1 MAADDSVSGM
11 SISEPFISRPIA
23 TTLLMIAVVLLGAL
37 GYRMLPISALP
48 PVDFPTIQV
57 TTQLPGASPDVM
69 ESLVTTPLERQF
81 GQIAGLASMSSNSAF
96 GLSTI
101 TLQFVLDRDIDNAA
115 QDVQSA
121 INAARG
127 VLPST
132 LPYPPVY
139 NKVNPADTPILQLA
153 ISSGTLPLD
162 EVADFADSVLAQ
174 KLSQVSGVGLVS
186 IQGNLRPAVRVQAN
200 PTALAGLG
208 LALSD
213 VRTAL
218 TQANV
223 NSPKGTFDG
232 PLQSFT
238 IASNDQIASASD
250 YRPIIVAYRNG
261 APVRLSDIATVS
273 QGVEN
278 EQLAA
283 WVAREPA
290 NGVAHA
296 GSRPAVL
303 IDIQRQP
310 GVNIIETVDRIKH
323 LLPQLTASFPAAIKV
338 EVLADRTETIR
349 ASVHDVQFTLLL
361 TIVLVVMV
369 IFVFLRKLWATV
381 IPSVALPLSIVGTF
395 GLMSFFGFSLDNLS
409 LMALTIATGFVV
421 DDAIVMIE
429 NIVRYIEQGETP
441 ERAARLGA
449 RQIGFT
455 VISLTVSLIAVFIPL
470 LFMTG
475 VVGRLFHEFALV
487 LTIAVLLSAFVS
499 LTLTPMMCAKL
510 LRPESE
516 HGSSNRLFQ
525 WSERQFDALLAGYE
539 RSLRWVMQR
548 RRTTL
553 FVFFVSLIVTA
564 WLYLI
569 IPKGLLP
576 QQDTGVIQ
584 GVAEASQSI
593 SFPAMR
599 ERVQAL
605 TDLIREDEDVTSV
618 SGFVGS
624 GSVNPTLNTGRI
636 SIVLKP
642 RKARHSSAQA
652 VIERLKQAVAGVE
665 GVTLFMQ
672 PLQDLQ
678 IDSRV
683 SRTQFQYTLQSLDAS
698 DLSAWVPKLLAELK
712 QETALTDVTSD
723 QQASGL
729 YLRLTIDRDRASRLG
744 VPVQTIDDA
753 LYDAFG
759 QRQVSTIFTQL
770 NQYRVVLEVP
780 PDFRNRPDVLDKIYV
795 KSNGNVS
802 ANGVASST
810 SFSAVA
816 SNINATTSS
825 SGSAMVPLSAVAT
838 AQEVSGPLV
847 ISHQSQLAA
856 ATISFNLAPGKSLSD
871 ALPAIEAAQQRIGLP
886 NTITPSFSGTAAE
899 FSSALTSMPLLIL
912 AAIVVIY
919 IVLGV
924 LYESYI
930 HPITILSTLPSA
942 GVGALLALFVTK
954 QDFSVIALIGVIL
967 LIGIVKKN
975 AIMMIDFALEAEREH
990 GKAPEAAIFEAAL
1003 LRFRPIMMTT
1013 AAALLGAL
1021 PLALESGT
1029 GSELRNPLGVSIV
1042 GGLLLSQLLTLY
1054 TTPVIYL
1061 YLDRIARRFR
1071 RDAAPAPAIAG

>member
-1 MAADDSVSGM
+1 M

-23 TTLLMIAVVLLGAL
+23 TTLLMIATLLLGAL
-37 GYRMLPISALP
+37 GYRGLPISALP
-48 PVDFPTIQV
+48 AVDFPTIQV
-57 TTQLPGASPDVM
+57 ATQLPGASPEVM

-81 GQIAGLASMSSNSAF
+81 GQIAGLAAMNSNSAF
-96 GLSTI
+96 ALSTI

-127 VLPST
+127 TLPAN

-139 NKVNPADTPILQLA
+139 NKVNPADTPIMQLA
-153 ISSGTLPLD
+153 VSSETLPLD
-162 EVADFADSVLAQ
+162 AVADFADSVLGQ

-208 LALSD
+208 LALAD
-213 VRTAL
+213 IRTAL
-218 TQANV
+218 AQANV
-223 NSPKGTFDG
+223 NGPKGTFDG
-232 PLQSFT
+232 PQQSFT
-238 IASNDQIASASD
+238 IGSNDQIVSAED
-250 YRPIIVAYRNG
+250 YQPIIVAYRNG
-261 APVRLSDIATVS
+261 APVRLSDVATVA

-283 WVAREPA
+283 WA
-290 NGVAHA
+290 GVKN
-296 GSRPAVL
+296 SVL
-303 IDIQRQP
+303 LDVQRQP
-310 GVNIIETVDRIKH
+310 GVNIIQTVDRIKKI
-323 LLPQLTASFPAAIKV
+323 LPQLTASFPASVKV
-338 EVLADRTETIR
+338 KILADRTETIR
-349 ASVHDVQFTLLL
+349 ASVHDVQLTMLL
-361 TIVLVVMV
+361 TIALVVMV

-395 GLMSFFGFSLDNLS
+395 GVMSLAGFSLDNLS

-429 NIVRYIEQGETP
+429 NIVRYIEKGENP
-441 ERAARLGA
+441 EAAARLGA

-455 VISLTVSLIAVFIPL
+455 VVSLTVSLIAVFIPL
-470 LFMTG
+470 LFMSG
-475 VVGRLFHEFALV
+475 VVGRLFREFALV
-487 LTIAVLLSAFVS
+487 LTVAVLLSAFIS

-510 LRPESE
+510 LRPDKKDAS
-516 HGSSNRLFQ
+516 HGRLFQ
-525 WSERQFDALLAGYE
+525 WSEHQFERLLGGYE

-548 RRTTL
+548 RRSTMLVFATTL
-553 FVFFVSLIVTA
+553 VLTGL
-564 WLYLI
+564 LYVV

-599 ERVQAL
+599 DRVRAL
-605 TDLIREDEDVTSV
+605 TDIVREDVDVASV
-618 SGFVGS
+618 SAFVGS

-636 SIVLKP
+636 SVVLKP
-642 RKARHSSAQA
+642 RGQRGAGAA
-652 VIERLKQAVAGVE
+652 AIIERLKLAVAVAGVE

-672 PLQDLQ
+672 PVQDLQ

-683 SRTQFQYTLQSLDAS
+683 SRTQFQYTLQSLDAT
-698 DLSAWVPKLLAELK
+698 DLGEWTPKLLEALK

-729 YLRLTIDRDRASRLG
+729 YLRLDIDRDRASRLG
-744 VPVQTIDDA
+744 VAVQSIDDA

-759 QRQVSTIFTQL
+759 QRQVSTIFTQQ
-770 NQYRVVLEVP
+770 NQYRVILEVP
-780 PDFRNRPDVLDKIYV
+780 PEFRDRPDSLNQLYV
-795 KSNGNVS
+795 KSNGS
-802 ANGVASST
+802 TTANGSASGT

-816 SNINATTSS
+816 SSTSAA
-825 SGSAMVPLSAVAT
+825 SAAVVSNTMVPLSAVVSAK
-838 AQEVSGPLV
+838 QVSGPLV
-847 ISHQSQLAA
+847 ISHQSQLPA

-871 ALPAIEAAQQRIGLP
+871 ALPVIEAARQRIAMP
-886 NTITPSFSGTAAE
+886 STIVPTFSGAAAE
-899 FSSALTSMPLLIL
+899 FSNSLSSMPLLIL

-930 HPITILSTLPSA
+930 HPLTILSTLPSA
-942 GVGALLALFVTK
+942 GVGALLALLLTG
-954 QDFSVIALIGVIL
+954 QDFSVVALIGVIL

-990 GKAPEAAIFEAAL
+990 GKAPEDAIFEAAL

-1013 AAALLGAL
+1013 MAALLGAL

-1029 GSELRNPLGVSIV
+1029 GSELRNPLGIAIV

-1061 YLDRIARRFR
+1061 YMDRLAKRFGPR
-1071 RDAAPAPAIAG
+1071 KRDEETPVVFDTP

>member
-1 MAADDSVSGM
+1 M

-23 TTLLMIAVVLLGAL
+23 TTLLMIAVVLLGLL
-37 GYRMLPISALP
+37 GYRGLAISALP
-48 PVDFPTIQV
+48 AVDFPTIQV
-57 TTQLPGASPDVM
+57 TTQRPGASPEVM

-81 GQIAGLASMSSNSAF
+81 GQIAGLSSMNSNSAF

-127 VLPST
+127 TLPSN

-153 ISSGTLPLD
+153 VSSETLPLD
-162 EVADFADSVLAQ
+162 EVADFADSVLGQ

-200 PTALAGLG
+200 PATLAGLG
-208 LALSD
+208 LALAD

-223 NSPKGTFDG
+223 NGPKGTFDG
-232 PLQSFT
+232 PQQSFT
-238 IASNDQIASASD
+238 IGSNDQIVSADD
-250 YRPIIVAYRNG
+250 YKPIIIAYRNG
-261 APVRLSDIATVS
+261 APVRLADVAAVT

-278 EQLAA
+278 ELLAA
-283 WVAREPA
+283 W
-290 NGVAHA
+290 A
-296 GSRPAVL
+296 GNKDSVL
-303 IDIQRQP
+303 LDIQRQP
-310 GVNIIETVDRIKH
+310 GANIIQTVDRIKKI
-323 LLPQLTASFPAAIKV
+323 LPQLTASFPASVKV
-338 EVLADRTETIR
+338 KILSDRTETIR
-349 ASVHDVQFTLLL
+349 ASVHDVQFTMLL
-361 TIVLVVMV
+361 TIALVVMV

-381 IPSVALPLSIVGTF
+381 IPSVALPLSIIGTF
-395 GLMSFFGFSLDNLS
+395 GVMSLVGFTLDNLS

-429 NIVRYIEQGETP
+429 NIVRFIEKGEKP
-441 ERAARLGA
+441 EDAARIGA

-455 VISLTVSLIAVFIPL
+455 VVSLTVSLIAVFIPL
-470 LFMTG
+470 LFMSG
-475 VVGRLFHEFALV
+475 VVGRLFREFALV
-487 LTIAVLLSAFVS
+487 LTIAVLLSAFIS

-510 LRPESE
+510 LTAEDE
-516 HGSSNRLFQ
+516 HKPRGRLFD
-525 WSERQFDALLAGYE
+525 WSERQFDRLLGAYE

-548 RRTTL
+548 RKSTMLVFLATL
-553 FVFFVSLIVTA
+553 VLTGL
-564 WLYLI
+564 LYLW

-576 QQDTGVIQ
+576 QQDTGVIV

-593 SFPAMR
+593 SFPAMKQ
-599 ERVQAL
+599 RVHAL
-605 TDLIREDEDVTSV
+605 TDIIRKDQDVTAV
-618 SGFVGS
+618 SAFVGS
-624 GSVNPTLNTGRI
+624 GTVNPTLNTGRI
-636 SIVLKP
+636 NIVLKS
-642 RKARHSSAQA
+642 RSQRSAGA
-652 VIERLKQAVAGVE
+652 EAIIERLKRAVSGIE

-672 PLQDLQ
+672 PVQDLQ

-683 SRTQFQYTLQSLDAS
+683 SRTQFQYTLQSLDAA
-698 DLSAWVPKLLAELK
+698 DLASWTPKLLDALK
-712 QETALTDVTSD
+712 QEPALADVTSD

-729 YLRLTIDRDRASRLG
+729 YLRLGIDRDRASRLG
-744 VPVQTIDDA
+744 VAVQSIDDA

-759 QRQVSTIFTQL
+759 QRQVSTIFTQQ

-780 PDFRNRPDVLDKIYV
+780 EEFRDRPESLDKIYV
-795 KSNGNVS
+795 KSSGNS
-802 ANGVASST
+802 TANGTSSGT

-816 SNINATTSS
+816 SSASAAASTATSTT
-825 SGSAMVPLSAVAT
+825 MIPLSAVAT
-838 AQEVSGPLV
+838 AERVSGPLV
-847 ISHQSQLAA
+847 ISHQAQLPA

-871 ALPAIEAAQQRIGLP
+871 ALPAIEAAQQRIGMP
-886 NTITPSFSGTAAE
+886 GTITPTFSGVAAE
-899 FSSALTSMPLLIL
+899 FSNALSSMPLLIL
-912 AAIVVIY
+912 AAIIVIY

-930 HPITILSTLPSA
+930 HPLTILSTLPSA
-942 GVGALLALFVTK
+942 GVGALLALFITR
-954 QDFSVIALIGVIL
+954 QDFTVVALIGVIL

-975 AIMMIDFALEAEREH
+975 AIMMIDFALEAERDH
-990 GKAPEAAIFEAAL
+990 GRAPEDAIFEAAL

-1013 AAALLGAL
+1013 MAALLGAV
-1021 PLALESGT
+1021 PLAFESGT
-1029 GSELRNPLGVSIV
+1029 GSELRNPLGTAIV

-1061 YLDRIARRFR
+1061 YMDRLAQRFGGRRRSDVPAATIAH
-1071 RDAAPAPAIAG
+1071 

>member
-1 MAADDSVSGM
+1 M
-11 SISEPFISRPIA
+11 SISGPFISRPIA
-23 TTLLMIAVVLLGAL
+23 TTLLMIAVVLLGLL
-37 GYRMLPISALP
+37 GYRGLAISALP
-48 PVDFPTIQV
+48 AVDFPTIQV
-57 TTQLPGASPDVM
+57 TTQLPGASPEVM

-81 GQIAGLASMSSNSAF
+81 GQIAGLSSMNSNSAF

-127 VLPST
+127 TLPSN

-153 ISSGTLPLD
+153 VSSATLPLD
-162 EVADFADSVLAQ
+162 EVADFADSVLGQ

-200 PTALAGLG
+200 PSTLAGLG
-208 LALSD
+208 LALAD

-223 NSPKGTFDG
+223 NGPKGTFDG
-232 PLQSFT
+232 PQQSFT
-238 IASNDQIASASD
+238 IGSNDQIVSADD
-250 YRPIIVAYRNG
+250 YKPVIIAYRNG
-261 APVRLSDIATVS
+261 APVRLSDVASVT

-283 WVAREPA
+283 WVARAAGDAPA
-290 NGVAHA
+290 AA
-296 GSRPAVL
+296 GAGAQDAVL
-303 IDIQRQP
+303 LDIQRQP
-310 GVNIIETVDRIKH
+310 GANIIQTVDRIKKI
-323 LLPQLTASFPAAIKV
+323 LPQLTASFPASVKV
-338 EVLADRTETIR
+338 RILSDRTRTIR
-349 ASVHDVQFTLLL
+349 ASVHDVQFTMLL
-361 TIVLVVMV
+361 TIALVVMV

-395 GLMSFFGFSLDNLS
+395 GAMSLVGFTLDNLS

-429 NIVRYIEQGETP
+429 NIVRYIERGETP
-441 ERAARLGA
+441 EDAARIGA

-455 VISLTVSLIAVFIPL
+455 VVSLTVSLIAVFIPL
-470 LFMTG
+470 LFMSG
-475 VVGRLFHEFALV
+475 VVGRLFREFALV
-487 LTIAVLLSAFVS
+487 LTIAVLLSAFIS

-510 LRPESE
+510 LSAEDEHRPR
-516 HGSSNRLFQ
+516 GRLFD
-525 WSERQFDALLAGYE
+525 WSERQFANLLSGYE
-539 RSLRWVMQR
+539 RSLRWVMR
-548 RRTTL
+548 RRRSTML
-553 FVFFVSLIVTA
+553 VFVSTLVLTA
-564 WLYLI
+564 LLYLW

-576 QQDTGVIQ
+576 QQDTGVIL

-593 SFPAMR
+593 SFPAMKQ
-599 ERVQAL
+599 RVRAL
-605 TDLIREDEDVTSV
+605 TDLIREDQDVAAV
-618 SGFVGS
+618 SAFVGS
-624 GSVNPTLNTGRI
+624 GTVNPTLNTGRI

-642 RKARHSSAQA
+642 RDQRRAGAEA
-652 VIERLKQAVAGVE
+652 IIERLKRAVAGIQ

-672 PLQDLQ
+672 PVQDLQ

-683 SRTQFQYTLQSLDAS
+683 SRTQFQYTLQSLDAA
-698 DLSAWVPKLLAELK
+698 DLALWTPKLLEALK
-712 QETALTDVTSD
+712 QEPALADVTSD

-729 YLRLTIDRDRASRLG
+729 YLRLAIDRDRASRLG
-744 VPVQTIDDA
+744 VAVQAIDDA

-759 QRQVSTIFTQL
+759 QRQVSTIFTQQ

-780 PDFRNRPDVLDKIYV
+780 EAFRDRPEALDKIYV
-795 KSNGNVS
+795 KSSGNSS
-802 ANGVASST
+802 ANGASSGT

-816 SNINATTSS
+816 SSTSTASAPASTTT
-825 SGSAMVPLSAVAT
+825 MIPLSAVAT
-838 AQEVSGPLV
+838 AERVSGPLV
-847 ISHQSQLAA
+847 ISHQTQLPA
-856 ATISFNLAPGKSLSD
+856 ATISFNLAAGHSLSD
-871 ALPAIEAAQQRIGLP
+871 ALPAIEDAQKRIAMP
-886 NTITPSFSGTAAE
+886 STITPTFSGVAAE
-899 FSSALTSMPLLIL
+899 FSSALSSMPLLIL

-930 HPITILSTLPSA
+930 HPLTILSTLPSA
-942 GVGALLALFVTK
+942 GVGALLALFLTR
-954 QDFSVIALIGVIL
+954 QDFTVVALIGVIL

-990 GKAPEAAIFEAAL
+990 GKAPEEAIFEAAL

-1013 AAALLGAL
+1013 MAALLGAL

-1029 GSELRNPLGVSIV
+1029 GSELRNPLGTAIV

-1061 YLDRIARRFR
+1061 YMDRFAQRFR
-1071 RDAAPAPAIAG
+1071 RRADDTSAATAAS

>member
-1 MAADDSVSGM
+1 M
-11 SISEPFISRPIA
+11 SISGPFISRPVA
-23 TTLLMIAVVLLGAL
+23 TTLLMVAVVLLGVL

-57 TTQLPGASPDVM
+57 TTQLPGASPEVM

-81 GQIAGLASMSSNSAF
+81 GQIAGLASMNSNSAF

-127 VLPST
+127 VLPAN

-153 ISSGTLPLD
+153 VSSDTLPLD
-162 EVADFADSVLAQ
+162 DVADFADSVLAQ

-186 IQGNLRPAVRVQAN
+186 IQGNLRPAVRVQVN
-200 PTALAGLG
+200 PAALAGLG
-208 LALSD
+208 LALAD
-213 VRTAL
+213 IRTAL

-238 IASNDQIASASD
+238 ISSNDQIASAAD
-250 YRPIIVAYRNG
+250 YRPVIIAYRNG
-261 APVRLSDIATVS
+261 APVRLGDVAKVA

-283 WVAREPA
+283 WVAREPTGA
-290 NGVAHA
+290 GAAA
-296 GSRPAVL
+296 GSKPSVL
-303 IDIQRQP
+303 LDIQRQP
-310 GVNIIETVDRIKH
+310 GVNIIQTVDRIKK

-338 EVLADRTETIR
+338 KILADRTETIR

-429 NIVRYIEQGETP
+429 NIVRYIERGETP
-441 ERAARLGA
+441 ENAARLGA
-449 RQIGFT
+449 KQIGFT

-510 LRPESE
+510 LRPEPE
-516 HGSSNRLFQ
+516 HATHNRLFQ
-525 WSERQFDALLAGYE
+525 WTERQFDALLAGYE
-539 RSLRWVMQR
+539 QSLRWVMR
-548 RRTTL
+548 WRRTTL
-553 FVFFVSLIVTA
+553 LVFVASLGLTA
-564 WLYLI
+564 WLYVI

-599 ERVQAL
+599 ARVQAL
-605 TDLIREDEDVTSV
+605 TDIIRTDEDVASV

-642 RKARHSSAQA
+642 RAQRKAGAQA
-652 VIERLKQAVAGVE
+652 IIERLKTEVAGVE

-678 IDSRV
+678 IDSHV
-683 SRTQFQYTLQSLDAS
+683 SRTQYQYVLQSLDAG
-698 DLSAWVPKLLAELK
+698 DLGAWTPKLLEALK
-712 QETALTDVTSD
+712 QEPALTDVTSD
-723 QQASGL
+723 QQAAGL
-729 YLRLTIDRDRASRLG
+729 YLRLNIDRDRASRLG

-780 PDFRNRPDVLDKIYV
+780 PEFRNRPEALDQIYV
-795 KSNGNVS
+795 KSSGNS
-802 ANGVASST
+802 TANGTASST

-816 SNINATTSS
+816 SNINSTTTTASS
-825 SGSAMVPLSAVAT
+825 TMVPLSAVAQ
-838 AQEVSGPLV
+838 AEEVSGPLV
-847 ISHQSQLAA
+847 VSHQSQLAA

-886 NTITPSFSGTAAE
+886 NTITPTFSGAAAE

-912 AAIVVIY
+912 AAIIVIY

-930 HPITILSTLPSA
+930 HPLTILSTLPSA
-942 GVGALLALFVTK
+942 GVGALLALLLTH

-990 GKAPEAAIFEAAL
+990 GKPPEAAIFEAAL

-1013 AAALLGAL
+1013 MAALLGAL

-1029 GSELRNPLGVSIV
+1029 GSELRNPLGVAIV

-1061 YLDRIARRFR
+1061 YMDRVARRIR
-1071 RDAAPAPAIAG
+1071 GDGRPALVEAG